1 MYELGGENLLILL
14 NTNGLPPSGIDY
26 TLRQRHGAD
35 RPGAVPAY
43 PNFLHRPR
51 RSRCI
56 RSPASGTTEE
66 HVFQQHHQM
75 LIPNESEY
83 YPYAIGGKTGYTSDA
98 LSTLITMADNG
109 NMQLVCV
116 VLKTH
121 GVNVYPDTRNLLEYV
136 FQNFQRLPW
145 RDK

>member
-1 MYELGGENLLILL
+1 MALIGRELFKYPEFFTIAQ
-14 NTNGLPPSGIDY
+14 TPQY
-26 TLRQRHGAD
+26 T
-35 RPGAVPAY
+35 
-43 PNFLHRPR
+43 
-51 RSRCI
+51 I
-56 RSPASGTTEE
+56 PASGTTEE

-75 LIPNESEY
+75 LILNESEY

-136 FQNFQRLPW
+136 FRISRRSPW
-145 RDK
+145 RTMKHRRMWRKFWKKKTAAM

>member
-1 MYELGGENLLILL
+1 MLIL
-14 NTNGLPPSGIDY
+14 
-26 TLRQRHGAD
+26 
-35 RPGAVPAY
+35 
-43 PNFLHRPR
+43 
-51 RSRCI
+51 
-56 RSPASGTTEE
+56 
-66 HVFQQHHQM
+66 
-75 LIPNESEY
+75 NESEY

-136 FQNFQRLPW
+136 FQNFQKVSVADNETSEDVDGNSGRRKQRLCDAAF
-145 RDK
+145 RDII